1 MIKEG
6 QFTIIDL
13 KPYRCVKIEDG
24 MAFFQSATDET
35 RGRLRQTDVE
45 FAPYFGENGDLVI
58 PKKRSITR
66 KRLKRFDFMKKVKEA
81 TDLPLSHDLAYFIAE
96 HLDNLMHDLAHR
108 AELNAKR
115 NGDKRITSAHW
126 YWLDIPIHA
135 GEGYWPNNIEI
146 AKDYKEYLGVE
157 S

>member
-35 RGRLRQTDVE
+35 RGRLRQIEVE

-66 KRLKRFDFMKKVKEA
+66 KRLKRFDYMKVVKEE
-81 TDLPLSHDLAYFIAE
+81 TEMSLSHDLTYFIAE
-96 HLDNLMHDLAHR
+96 HLDNMVRQLAMN
-108 AELNAKR
+108 AESNAKR